1 MTTASLL
8 TLSAV
13 ERFTGLGKGGES
25 CGARFE
31 PWPFSAVAV
40 VTCSPMLQVAFVVI
54 ELKQREIE
62 MKQREHRE
70 RRAFALIIGRQGAL
84 GVREQKRPLYGRPI
98 AIASECSRL
107 TWRRD
112 DDVSSRRWITTRAAL
127 LLPAMVILPPLR
139 WTTPALFRWL
149 ATPSCVTHR
158 NVCHNLECMLR
169 RRSLPLLGC
178 RQAVSGL
185 ARSLTCSGVRVI
197 DWG

>member
-40 VTCSPMLQVAFVVI
+40 VMCSPMLQVAFVVI

-62 MKQREHRE
+62 MKQREHSE

-158 NVCHNLECMLR
+158 NVCHNLECEAPGR
-169 RRSLPLLGC
+169 P
-178 RQAVSGL
+178 SGD
-185 ARSLTCSGVRVI
+185 RG
-197 DWG
+197 